1 MTISVTDRPISLAP
15 EWAPQKAI
23 WTAWPANPAAWYG
36 DLEAPRRD
44 VAAMVRA
51 LADGNRVRLLV
62 NGAEAEASARA
73 ALGGA
78 ADFVPA
84 RYGDIWLRDTGP
96 IFARRDDGPVAL
108 RFKTNG
114 WGGKFDLPDDATV
127 GDDIARIAGWPILSF
142 DFVLEGGAV
151 DHDGEGTMLATC
163 QTLLNANRN
172 GWSKAEAEAALHR
185 AFGAK
190 TVIWIDE
197 GLKND
202 HTDGHIDNVV
212 RFVGPARVV
221 CQSPAGADDP
231 NAETLEAIARSARKG
246 DRRER
251 PQARG
256 DPHSRRR
263 PLSQRAWR
271 NVAGLASQFRHRQW
285 RRGDAALWNADR
297 GRRARCTASG
307 VPGPQGRRRAVA
319 RIARR
324 WRRRRRLVPLHHAA
338 GACVMTS
345 RTITVAAIQSS
356 FGPDMAANIAKIEGF
371 VREAAKRGAQV
382 VLPPELFQSI
392 YFPTRQ
398 DPKWFE
404 MAKPASEHPSVRA
417 LQKLAKELKL
427 VIPISFFEKDGPRYY
442 NSVAIADADGEI
454 LGVYRKSHIPD
465 GPGYQEKYYFRPG
478 DTGFQAW
485 KTKSRHD
492 RRRHLLGPMVPG
504 GGARHGAEGRR
515 DSCSTRRPSARSPTI
530 FPSTRMRAGSARCR
544 AMPCRMPCRW
554 SPRTASAWSR
564 TTARRRA
571 ITATPSS
578 PTMPASWWRASATRK
593 RAC

>member
-51 LADGNRVRLLV
+51 LSDGNRVRLLV

-73 ALGGA
+73 ALGRA

-108 RFKTNG
+108 RFKTNS

-127 GDDIARIAGWPILSF
+127 GDDIARFAGWPILSF
-142 DFVLEGGAV
+142 EFVLEGGAV

-231 NAETLEAIARSARKG
+231 NAETLEGIARALEKATDAKGRKLEVIRIPG
-246 DRRER
+246 VGLYRNALGGISPASHLNFVIANGVVVMPLYGTPTGAAALCALQAVFPDRSVVGV
-251 PQARG
+251 PSRG
-256 DPHSRRR
+256 
-263 PLSQRAWR
+263 LLGA
-271 NVAGLASQFRHRQW
+271 
-285 RRGDAALWNADR
+285 GDA
-297 GRRARCTASG
+297 
-307 VPGPQGRRRAVA
+307 
-319 RIARR
+319 
-324 WRRRRRLVPLHHAA
+324 
-338 GACVMTS
+338 
-345 RTITVAAIQSS
+345 
-356 FGPDMAANIAKIEGF
+356 
-371 VREAAKRGAQV
+371 
-382 VLPPELFQSI
+382 
-392 YFPTRQ
+392 
-398 DPKWFE
+398 
-404 MAKPASEHPSVRA
+404 
-417 LQKLAKELKL
+417 
-427 VIPISFFEKDGPRYY
+427 
-442 NSVAIADADGEI
+442 
-454 LGVYRKSHIPD
+454 
-465 GPGYQEKYYFRPG
+465 
-478 DTGFQAW
+478 
-485 KTKSRHD
+485 
-492 RRRHLLGPMVPG
+492 G
-504 GGARHGAEGRR
+504 GGSFH
-515 DSCSTRRPSARSPTI
+515 C
-530 FPSTRMRAGSARCR
+530 
-544 AMPCRMPCRW
+544 
-554 SPRTASAWSR
+554 
-564 TTARRRA
+564 
-571 ITATPSS
+571 ITQQE
-578 PTMPASWWRASATRK
+578 PA
-593 RAC
+593 